1 MAEFYFEYKMDIL
14 SDGLSICDSGLP
26 KLHIER
32 DYLYTEG
39 VNYVMYLT
47 FPQWY
52 PKKGGNQDAPRF
64 DTAKVLFDIRGI
76 GLEMVLREE
85 ERTRGR
91 SNIEVN
97 TTMTYDDY
105 TRRDF
110 RFPVAVNSEDY
121 SGVGKIV
128 LKKANT
134 SLETVIYFAVNFSF
148 KKKLRYEI
156 KGDRIIFEG
165 KNIKD
170 EISFLV
176 MDAQGWCPCLK
187 ADARTNAVRSR
198 KVDFSVSANRVINI
212 PESLRNRQ
220 IYVSFDPSD
229 SRDIGK
235 YYLLECT
242 YNDTLEMER
251 RDFERFNGNPYFC
264 PYCHRPIENGE
275 VSQSKYKKGGVG
287 CNGHRIY
294 DGGKPVSLT
303 SGRDKNKKAKNA
315 MYCADDFGEE
325 MVNGKHAI
333 KKPPA
338 NTPFARLLPENF
350 FDHKHFKISVV
361 GSKRAGK
368 TTFISRLF
376 DITGLNNNLEL
387 SAKTLVN
394 ATKKSFKIAP
404 YAINDMDAK
413 NLSVSRNPWYKK
425 SKFYSKY
432 SIDVGTCLYPEATD
446 KMDESQQDASR
457 RIKKYP
463 FVLKANKDSY
473 IYFYDIAGEDA
484 EQSTNLVDDMLLNAP
499 AGLFYLVDGRGNMMG
514 NDRVFQRIRTTLE
527 KSTTPCPIAI
537 ILTKFDMIENEFD
550 DNCHCLRSDVY
561 DMMGKT
567 YEGSRLEQNI
577 DMASEEI
584 KSYLRRRGINP
595 DFGAN
600 ANVKYF
606 GVSSFAAPD
615 AVVHVDQTTSSSEVN
630 YLTHMCS
637 GKRMEL
643 PVIWM
648 LKQFGCII

>member
-1 MAEFYFEYKMDIL
+1 MAEFYFEYKMEML
-14 SDGLSICDSGLP
+14 SDGLNICEGGLP

-47 FPQWY
+47 FPQWN
-52 PKKGGNQDAPRF
+52 PQKGGNQDSPRF
-64 DTAKVLFDIRGI
+64 TTSKVLFDIRGI
-76 GLEMVLREE
+76 GLEMVLKEE

-97 TTMTYDDY
+97 TTLTYEEY
-105 TRRDF
+105 VKRDF

-121 SGVGKIV
+121 SGVGKII
-128 LKKANT
+128 LKKENM
-134 SLETVIYFAVNFSF
+134 ETVIYFSVNFSF
-148 KKKLRYEI
+148 KKKLRYAI
-156 KGDRIIFEG
+156 KGGKIIFEG
-165 KNIKD
+165 KGIKD
-170 EISFLV
+170 EISLLI

-187 ADARTNAVRSR
+187 EDAKMNGVRHI
-198 KVDFSVSANRVINI
+198 KVNFSASANPSRTL
-212 PESLRNRQ
+212 PDALRDRQ
-220 IYVSFDPSD
+220 IYISFDPDD
-229 SRDIGK
+229 SRDISK

-242 YNDTLEMER
+242 GNDTLEIER
-251 RDFERFNGNPYFC
+251 RDFGRPAIDTYFC
-264 PYCHRPIENGE
+264 PFCHRSIENG
-275 VSQSKYKKGGVG
+275 VGLQNKYKTGGVG

-294 DGGKPVSLT
+294 DGGKPVALL

-325 MVNGKHAI
+325 TVNGKQTI
-333 KKPPA
+333 KKPNA
-338 NTPFARLLPENF
+338 NTAFARLLPENF
-350 FDHKHFKISVV
+350 FAHKHFKISVV

-376 DITGLNNNLEL
+376 DITGLNANLEL
-387 SAKTLVN
+387 SAKMLVN
-394 ATKKSFKIAP
+394 ATKKSFKIEP
-404 YAINDMDAK
+404 YAINDMDVR
-413 NLSVSRNPWYKK
+413 NLAVSRNPWYKK

-432 SIDVGTCLYPEATD
+432 SIDVSKCLYPEATD

-457 RIKKYP
+457 KIKKYP
-463 FVLKANKDSY
+463 FVIKANKDSY
-473 IYFYDIAGEDA
+473 VYFYDIAGEDA
-484 EQSTNLVDDMLLNAP
+484 EQSTNLLDDMLLNAP

-514 NDRVFQRIRTTLE
+514 NDRVFQRIRTTL
-527 KSTTPCPIAI
+527 KTSKTPCPIAI
-537 ILTKFDMIENEFD
+537 ILTKFDMVEKEFD
-550 DNCHCLRSDVY
+550 ENCQCLRSDVY

-577 DMASEEI
+577 DLASEEI

-615 AVVHVDQTTSSSEVN
+615 AVVHVDQTESSSEVN

-648 LKQFGCII
+648 LKQFGCIV